1 MSRLQGRHVVVMGA
15 AGGLGPSA
23 VSAAAAAGA
32 RLTLVGSNLDH
43 LEPLRAAHADQV
55 ANTLAVDLTDPSAVD
70 ALAADLTAAGGVDVV
85 WHLVGGWRGGTPL
98 PDAPL
103 ADWDWLYQRLVATT
117 VNVARAFAHPLAASA
132 YGRFALVSSPQ
143 ATTPTTTNAAY
154 AATKAAAEAT
164 TLALADHFG
173 SVGCAATAN
182 VVVVPAILT
191 DAMRA
196 AQPDRTWTNQ
206 VPTADLADTL
216 VFLAGDAAAKMNGQ
230 RIRLHARSHS

>member
-1 MSRLQGRHVVVMGA
+1 MSVLRDRHVVVMGA
-15 AGGLGPSA
+15 AGGLGPTVVA
-23 VSAAAAAGA
+23 AAAAAGA
-32 RLTLVGSNLDH
+32 RLTLVGSTIEH
-43 LEPLRAAHADQV
+43 LQPLRAVHRDHVADAV
-55 ANTLAVDLTDPSAVD
+55 AVDLTDSAAVD
-70 ALAADLTAAGGVDVV
+70 RLAAHLTAAGGVDVV
-85 WHLVGGWRGGTPL
+85 WHLVGGWRGGSPL

-117 VNVARAFAHPLAASA
+117 VNVTRAFAHSLSASPH
-132 YGRFALVSSPQ
+132 GRFALVSSPQ
-143 ATTPTTTNAAY
+143 AAAPTTTNAAY

-173 SVGCAATAN
+173 SVGSAATAN

-196 AQPDRTWTNQ
+196 AQPDRVWTNQ
-206 VPTADLADTL
+206 VPADDLADTL

-230 RIRLHARSHS
+230 RIRLYAGSSS